1 MIRLVGLFS
10 YPKRKLRKL
19 VKEGEYKEAVEFG
32 KSLEEKNPNDSDLL
46 FIMGS
51 IFYILKDAKTSLQYF
66 DRVLQINGFD
76 KETLLLKANVHVFL
90 KEFDIAIDC
99 CNEVLDYDKE
109 NMEAKN
115 ILERIRNS
123 YS

>member
-1 MIRLVGLFS
+1 MRTLAGLII

-32 KSLEEKNPNDSDLL
+32 KSLEKKNPNDPDLL

-51 IFYILKDAKTSLQYF
+51 IFYILKDPNPALHYF
-66 DRVLQINGFD
+66 NRVLEINEYD
-76 KETLLLKANVHVFL
+76 QETLLLKANVHVFL
-90 KEFDIAIDC
+90 KEYDSARDC
-99 CNEVLDYDKE
+99 CNKVLEIDFE

-115 ILERIRNS
+115 ILERIKS
-123 YS
+123 S